1 VRLPEISGRWIGRGI
16 LIAAIAAFL
25 IFRDQLP
32 DFSLEEVVKDLSEE
46 LGDWTYLLVGALAFL
61 ETGAFVGLVAP
72 GEFTVMLGGA
82 VAGQGEISL
91 PLILGITWLCAFLGD
106 TVSFGLGAKLGRGF
120 LVRHGETVRITD
132 ERLKQVEG
140 YFRRYG
146 GRTILIGRFIG
157 LVRALAPFIAGTSN
171 MRYRAFAPYSILG
184 TGLWATAFILI
195 GYFFSQSLDTVTEIV
210 GRGLVV
216 FGFTVGAIVGV
227 VLLVR
232 FFHKPEN
239 RDRVAA
245 AMERR
250 PYLRSVLAL
259 ARRLRPQAVFLGK
272 RLTPGGLGLEL
283 TTLLAALSVSLYVLI
298 AYWSIVSGDPG
309 PTGADQTFFDFFD
322 DLRAPWLDDIA
333 KVLTDLGSGYVVF
346 PLTVIAAT
354 ALLIARRRAEALVLV
369 LGMVLMAVLDDRI
382 KVWTDRPRPDEGL
395 IDTDGSAYPSAHAA
409 YSTIYTW
416 FAVTI
421 ALRLVPGI
429 TRGGLVIAAGIAV
442 TALVGVTRAYLQVHW
457 MSDVLGGWALGVAC
471 FSSVAVVALVMTH
484 IRQNARRNGRPRK
497 RTRRASPRRRD

>member
-1 VRLPEISGRWIGRGI
+1 MPTRWIGRGI
-16 LIAAIAAFL
+16 AIAAIAAFL

-32 DFSLEEVVKDLSEE
+32 DFSLEDVVKDLSES
-46 LGDWTYLLVGALAFL
+46 LGSWTYLLVGGLAFL

-91 PLILGITWLCAFLGD
+91 PLILGVTWLCAFLGD
-106 TVSFGLGAKLGRGF
+106 TVSFSLGAKLGRGF
-120 LVRHGETVRITD
+120 LVRHGERVRISD

-140 YFRRYG
+140 YFKRYG

-184 TGLWATAFILI
+184 TGLWAAAFILV

-210 GRGLVV
+210 GRGLFV
-216 FGFTVGAIVGV
+216 FGVTVGVIVGI
-227 VLLVR
+227 VLLFR
-232 FFHKPEN
+232 FLRDPKN
-239 RDRVAA
+239 RGRIVA

-250 PYLRSVLAL
+250 PF
-259 ARRLRPQAVFLGK
+259 LRPLVALGRRFKPQAAFVGK

-283 TTLLAALSVSLYVLI
+283 TTLAAALAVSLYVLI

-309 PTGADQTFFDFFD
+309 PTGGDQTFLDFFND
-322 DLRAPWLDDIA
+322 IRAPWLDDVA
-333 KVLTDLGSGYVVF
+333 KVLTELGSGYVVF
-346 PLTVIAAT
+346 PLTVVSAT
-354 ALLIARRRAEALVLV
+354 ALLVARRRAEALVLV
-369 LGMVLMAVLDDRI
+369 LGMLLMVVFDHLI
-382 KVWTDRPRPDEGL
+382 KEWTDRPRPAGGL
-395 IDTDGSAYPSAHAA
+395 VDADGSAYPSAHAA

-416 FAVTI
+416 FAVTVAI
-421 ALRLVPGI
+421 RLIPGI
-429 TRGGLVIAAGIAV
+429 TRGGIVIAAGIVV

-457 MSDVLGGWALGVAC
+457 MSDVFGGWALGVAC
-471 FSSVAVVALVMTH
+471 FTGVAAVALVVTH
-484 IRQNARRNGRPRK
+484 IRQNARDARAPARARN
-497 RTRRASPRRRD
+497 